1 MRKHYSTQSKTR
13 TAVFVILLIAAVAA
27 GILIGSAS
35 GRAAEE
41 KPATCWTMCRPG
53 SQVNVRRHPDKK
65 SEKVGYLDACD
76 SFKTDGESRDGWI
89 HVLDIGEYGD
99 GWVYAGYVV
108 TEEPKAVFQNYVCVA
123 KRQAACRK
131 WIGGPQVDGSKWIR
145 NGSNVS
151 VFYIADG
158 WAITSRG
165 YIQAEWLEVNPE

>member
-1 MRKHYSTQSKTR
+1 MRRHYSTQTKIR
-13 TAVFVILLIAAVAA
+13 TAFLLILAIAAAVA
-27 GILIGSAS
+27 GFMIGSAS

-41 KPATCWTMCRPG
+41 RPATCWVMCKPG
-53 SQVNVRRHPDKK
+53 SMINVRRRPDKK
-65 SEKVGYLDACD
+65 SEAVGYLDACD
-76 SFKTDGESRDGWI
+76 NFRTDGENRDGWI

-99 GWVYAGYVV
+99 GWVYVGYVV
-108 TEEPKAVFQNYVCVA
+108 TEKPKAVFQNYVCVA
-123 KRQAACRK
+123 KKQAACRK
-131 WIGGPQVDGSKWIR
+131 WIGGPQTDKKWIR